1 MPQKPSLKT
10 VFNPLTLP
18 CGLRVK
24 NRIAK
29 AAMTEGIADVN
40 DDATKRHERLYS
52 TWAKGGAGML
62 LTGNVMIDRR
72 YLERAGNVVVDDK
85 TDLEALR
92 AWAAAGKEN
101 GSQIFMQISHPGRQC
116 TRLVNSSPVAPSAVQ
131 LNIASLFA
139 KPRALTDDEI
149 EDIIKRWVF
158 VAKTAKDTGFSGV
171 QIHSAHGY
179 LCSQFLSPH
188 TNRRTDKW
196 GGSLE
201 NRARFLMRLVDEVR
215 AAVGDDY
222 PVAVKLNSSDFQKGG
237 FSDSDAATVAK
248 WLAEKK
254 IDFLEISGGTY
265 ENVAFLDADD
275 KRPNAREA
283 YFLEY
288 AKLIRE
294 AAPDLPLMV
303 TGGFRTASFMEETL
317 ASGQVDLI
325 GIGRPFCFMPDFPNR
340 LAAGEITELPKPETK
355 IKLGDGFW
363 SHRSSSST
371 IRGLNSQTGT
381 AWFYEQIYRLADG
394 IPPETEPKDL
404 KSVLFRHFKH
414 DFKAARSRSAR

>member
-1 MPQKPSLKT
+1 MTKESALPTLFS
-10 VFNPLTLP
+10 PLTLP
-18 CGLRVK
+18 CGVLVK

-29 AAMTEGIADVN
+29 AAMTEGVADVN
-40 DDATKRHERLYS
+40 DDANKRHSTLYG
-52 TWAKGGAGML
+52 TWSAGGAGLL

-72 YLERAGNVVVDDK
+72 YLERAGNVVVDDQ
-85 TDLEALR
+85 TDLDGLR
-92 AWAAAGKEN
+92 AWASAGKQN
-101 GSQIFMQISHPGRQC
+101 GCQIWMQISHPGRQC
-116 TRLVNSSPVAPSAVQ
+116 TRLVNASPVAPSEVQ
-131 LNIASLFA
+131 LNLASMFA
-139 KPRALTDDEI
+139 KPRALKDDEI
-149 EDIIKRWVF
+149 EDIIKRWAF
-158 VAKTAKDTGFSGV
+158 VAKTAKDTGFDGV

-215 AAVGDDY
+215 AAVGDDF

-237 FSDSDAATVAK
+237 FSDTDAATVAK

-254 IDFLEISGGTY
+254 IDLLEISGGTY

-275 KRPNAREA
+275 NRPNKREA

-317 ASGQVDLI
+317 ASRQVDII
-325 GIGRPFCFMPDFPNR
+325 GIGRPFCFVPDFPNR
-340 LAAGEITELPKPETK
+340 LQAGEITELPKPEHK

-371 IRGLNSQTGT
+371 VRGLNSQTGT

-394 IPPETEPKDL
+394 LEPRTEPTGL
-404 KSVLFRHFKH
+404 KGVLYRHFIH
-414 DFKAARSRSAR
+414 DFKAARSRTAR